1 MNAIAKLGVGLIT
14 LLYGKDFWTNST
26 NGLGKAVWFTVL
38 DPTALADPIGAE
50 PPKPQ
55 RESWNAVKYYFNK
68 PVATMTHGASTADDY
83 GKLTDAEIVKNR

>member
-14 LLYGKDFWTNST
+14 LLHSKDFWTNST

-38 DPTALADPIGAE
+38 DPTALADPIGSE

-83 GKLTDAEIVKNR
+83 GKLTDAELVKNR